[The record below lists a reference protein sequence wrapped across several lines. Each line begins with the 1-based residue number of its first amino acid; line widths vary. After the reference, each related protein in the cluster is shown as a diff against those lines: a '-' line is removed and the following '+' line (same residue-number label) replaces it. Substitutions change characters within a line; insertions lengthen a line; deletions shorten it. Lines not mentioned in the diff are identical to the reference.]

1 MCKIGRV
8 IRIAFALFF
17 AAALRADSPDPAAI
31 FKSNCAA
38 CHGADGR
45 GQGPMGKALHVKD
58 LASDDVQAQSDQDL
72 KKVIADGKGKMPAY
86 KGKLSDD
93 DIAALVTFIRSLR
106 PAKP

>member
-1 MCKIGRV
+1 MCKILCMTRM
-8 IRIAFALFF
+8 ALVVFFF
-17 AAALRADSPDPAAI
+17 AAALRADSLDPAAS
-31 FKSNCAA
+31 FKTNCAA

-72 KKVIADGKGKMPAY
+72 KKIIAEGKGKMPAY
-86 KGKLSDD
+86 KGKLADA

-106 PAKP
+106 PAK